1 MHPVI
6 RIISFLI
13 LAGFVAFGGL
23 YELALG
29 FVIVLCIVLLKRFQ
43 SIELT
48 VRILKRMRWLFLS
61 ILIVYLWFTP
71 GEPIIPITSGYIPT
85 IEGLKTG
92 ILRVLSLVLI
102 IFAVNY
108 FISSIAR
115 NRLVEAIVWLL
126 HPLNQI
132 GFDSRQLALR
142 IALTLELI
150 PRVQQIVLD
159 LKQHYQD
166 TKNNKEQ
173 ERQSPVDKSV
183 VLSRVSMMSQLLEVL
198 FERII
203 DEAVKMPAE
212 KFEVDTMQ
220 RPQVFQWFAPV
231 LIIAMF
237 WSAQYLGMLN

>member
-6 RIISFLI
+6 RIVCFLI
-13 LAGFVAFGGL
+13 LAGFVAFGGV

-29 FVIVLCIVLLKRFQ
+29 FVIVLSVVLFRRLK

-71 GEPIIPITSGYIPT
+71 GEPIIPIPSDYVPT
-85 IEGLKTG
+85 VEGLKTG
-92 ILRVLSLVLI
+92 LLRVFSLVLI

-126 HPLNQI
+126 YPLNWLGI
-132 GFDSRQLALR
+132 DSRQLALR

-150 PRVQQIVLD
+150 PRVQQIVLE
-159 LKQHYQD
+159 LKQHFVD
-166 TKNNKEQ
+166 VD
-173 ERQSPVDKSV
+173 VDKERLRTSALPSV
-183 VLSRVSMMSQLLEVL
+183 LNRVTMASQLLELL
-198 FERII
+198 FERIV
-203 DEAVKMPAE
+203 DEAVKMPTE
-212 KFEVDTMQ
+212 KIDVSTMQ
-220 RPQVFQWFAPV
+220 NPQILQWSVPV
-231 LIIAMF
+231 LLAGLF
-237 WSAQYLGMLN
+237 WGIKSLGL